1 MSNTDRFVARWSAKL
16 PSRLLQQ
23 APSDPA
29 VVALQAAAYIAE
41 QQAIAKNDAA
51 ASPSRFQMEDLREQ
65 NERLLEQVEHYK
77 QRAEA
82 AESKVAQLESAQ
94 LKSDEKL
101 KAAAMEQERVKQQV
115 LQIFSTTDERQTEAA
130 EPAAS

>member
-1 MSNTDRFVARWSAKL
+1 
-16 PSRLLQQ
+16 
-23 APSDPA
+23 
-29 VVALQAAAYIAE
+29 
-41 QQAIAKNDAA
+41 
-51 ASPSRFQMEDLREQ
+51 MEDLREQ